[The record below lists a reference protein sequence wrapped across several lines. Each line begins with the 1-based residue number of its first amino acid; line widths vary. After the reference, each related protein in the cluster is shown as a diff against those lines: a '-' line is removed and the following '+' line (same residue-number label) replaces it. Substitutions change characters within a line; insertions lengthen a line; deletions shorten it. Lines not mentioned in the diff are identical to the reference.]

1 MTREFLSA
9 PSAAPA
15 AAAIAAAARVAPV
28 PAATPPL
35 LPAHP
40 LAGAFPAWDLLPA
53 APFVRR
59 VK

>member
-15 AAAIAAAARVAPV
+15 PAARVTPV
-28 PAATPPL
+28 PAATPQQQ
-35 LPAHP
+35 PAHP

-53 APFVRR
+53 APFVCR